1 MQFNFSY
8 AQGVSQ
14 TQMAAFEMAGKI
26 WSSYLTDDVTINIA
40 VDVQKE
46 FAGNTIAG
54 AIARSNS
61 YWFGH
66 YAYALRNDAD
76 PTNTDQLVVGSQTLI
91 GNRFEARYD
100 VINTDGRLVS
110 SQENIT
116 RLSINSANAKSVGS
130 SGVTG
135 MDTKASNVLDGYIV
149 MRDLTGTNTSWSY
162 NFNRQNTVPTTSVDF
177 IGVAIHEIGHVL
189 GFQSSID
196 RPWVG
201 ASNLSSSE
209 YKSALSDRVN
219 QATPL
224 DLFRYSDKSR
234 VLSETNIDL
243 SVGGNQYF
251 GLGTNGTTFVGRL
264 DNGTDKSRGGNG
276 FQASH
281 WESGGI
287 MDAEVRRGQTTA
299 ITGLDLIAFDA
310 IGWDIATGGIN
321 KMINYAQ
328 LEMESKQIASQKTK
342 QNLDNAMALMFDSSD
357 IYAPKGAGD
366 TSLEA
371 RKGGWW
377 QQLFARKGGWWQEY
391 FARTGG
397 WWQGIK
403 EAFGGEAI
411 FDSIEGGDI
420 ELLLSSDVPSYDR
433 LIEPTDA
440 DDVNPLT
447 GKTEGAPL
455 VGEVVAQRQFFQRAD
470 VDLFQPHI
478 GFQSSGTSVFDQQD
492 INNRSAEFSPSTE
505 SAFSNVVGN
514 RNVPN
519 LVSVISNNFQLTDTS
534 AFTPLVHSDWWMS
547 R

>member
-40 VDVQKE
+40 VDVQKD

-54 AIARSNS
+54 AIARTNDYSFS
-61 YWFGH
+61 T
-66 YAYALRNDAD
+66 YANALRYDAD
-76 PTNTDQLVVGSQTLI
+76 PTSTDLKVISSQTV
-91 GNRFEARYD
+91 NSNSFKARYD
-100 VINTDGRLVS
+100 AIVS
-110 SQENIT
+110 NQTVNSQQVGSK
-116 RLSINSANAKSVGS
+116 LSINSANAKSVGAV
-130 SGVTG
+130 GRG
-135 MDTKASNVLDGYIV
+135 IDTKASNVLDGYIV

-162 NFNRQNTVPTTSVDF
+162 NFNRQNTVAANSVDF
-177 IGVAIHEIGHVL
+177 IGVAVHEIGHIL

-201 ASNLSSSE
+201 GGNLSSSE
-209 YKSALSDRVN
+209 YKLALKERVN
-219 QATPL
+219 QASTL
-224 DLFRYSDKSR
+224 DLFRYSNKSN
-234 VLSETNIDL
+234 VGFESNIDL
-243 SVGGNQYF
+243 SVGGDQYF
-251 GLGTNGTTFVGRL
+251 GLGTNGTTFVGRF
-264 DNGTDKSRGGNG
+264 DNGVDTTRGGNG

-342 QNLDNAMALMFDSSD
+342 QNLDNAMALMFDNSD

-447 GKTEGAPL
+447 GKSEGAPL

-492 INNRSAEFSPSTE
+492 TNRSTEFSPSTE
-505 SAFSNVVGN
+505 SAYSNVVGN

>member
-14 TQMAAFEMAGKI
+14 TQIAAFEMAGKI
-26 WSSYLTDDVTINIA
+26 WSSYLTDNVTINIA
-40 VDVQKE
+40 VDVQKD

-54 AIARSNS
+54 AISRSNDYFFHS
-61 YWFGH
+61 YANH
-66 YAYALRNDAD
+66 LKQDAKTSNDLRA
-76 PTNTDQLVVGSQTLI
+76 VGAQTFNNSI
-91 GNRFEARYD
+91 FEARYD
-100 VINTDGRLVS
+100 INVS
-110 SQENIT
+110 PNPVSIQLPGWQ
-116 RLSINSANAKSVGS
+116 LSINSANAKSVGNAGGS
-130 SGVTG
+130 G

-149 MRDLTGTNTSWSY
+149 MRDLTGTNTSWNY
-162 NFNRQNTVPTTSVDF
+162 NFTRQNTTPAKSVDF

-201 ASNLSSSE
+201 TDNLSGLD
-209 YKSALSDRVN
+209 YLLGLLDRVN
-219 QATPL
+219 QASPL
-224 DLFRYSDKSR
+224 DLFRYSNKSR
-234 VLSETNIDL
+234 VGSKTNIDL
-243 SVGGNQYF
+243 SVGGSQYF
-251 GLGTNGTTFVGRL
+251 GLGTNGATVVGRL
-264 DNGTDKSRGGNG
+264 DSGVDKTRGGNG

-287 MDAEVRRGQTTA
+287 MDAEIQRGKTAA
-299 ITGLDLIAFDA
+299 ITALDLNAFDA

-321 KMINYAQ
+321 KIINYAQ
-328 LEMESKQIASQKTK
+328 LEREARQIARQKTT
-342 QNLDNAMALMFDSSD
+342 QNLDNAMALMFDSTD
-357 IYAPKGAGD
+357 MYTPKAAGD

-403 EAFGGEAI
+403 EAFDGEAI
-411 FDSIEGGDI
+411 FDSIEGADI
-420 ELLLSSDVPSYDR
+420 ELLLSSDDYFSDR

-440 DDVNPLT
+440 DDLNPLT
-447 GKTEGAPL
+447 GKSEGTVL
-455 VGEVVAQRQFFQRAD
+455 VGEVVAQRQFFQRND
-470 VDLFQPHI
+470 VDLFQSHI

-492 INNRSAEFSPSTE
+492 TNRSTEFLPSTE
-505 SAFSNVVGN
+505 SAYSNVVGN

>member
-26 WSSYLTDDVTINIA
+26 WASYLTDNLTVNIA

-54 AIARSNS
+54 AIARTND
-61 YWFGH
+61 YLFNT
-66 YAYALRNDAD
+66 YAQELKRDAD
-76 PTNTDQLVVGSQTLI
+76 PTSTDLSVVGTQTFNA
-91 GNRFEARYD
+91 GTFEARYD
-100 VINTDGRLVS
+100 DTFVNQIEG
-110 SQENIT
+110 SQQVGWK
-116 RLSINSANAKSVGS
+116 LSINSANAKSVGGS
-130 SGVTG
+130 VGRG
-135 MDTKASNVLDGYIV
+135 LDTKGSNVLDGYIV
-149 MRDLTGTNTSWSY
+149 MRDLTGTNTSWDY
-162 NFNRQNTVPTTSVDF
+162 NFTRQNPTPAKSVDF
-177 IGVAIHEIGHVL
+177 IGVAVHEIGHIL

-201 ASNLSSSE
+201 GSNLSSLE
-209 YKSALSDRVN
+209 YKLGLMERVN
-219 QATPL
+219 QASPL
-224 DLFRYSDKSR
+224 DLFRYSNESKVGSKTI
-234 VLSETNIDL
+234 LDL

-251 GLGTNGTTFVGRL
+251 GLGTNGANVVGRL
-264 DNGTDKSRGGNG
+264 DSGVDKARGGNG

-287 MDAEVRRGQTTA
+287 MDAEIQRGQTAA
-299 ITGLDLIAFDA
+299 ITALDLIAFDA

-321 KMINYAQ
+321 KSINYAQ
-328 LEMESKQIASQKTK
+328 LEREAKQIASQKTK
-342 QNLDNAMALMFDSSD
+342 QNLDNAMALMFDNTD
-357 IYAPKGAGD
+357 MYMPKTAGS

-411 FDSIEGGDI
+411 FDSIEGADI
-420 ELLLSSDVPSYDR
+420 ELLLSSDDYFSDR

-447 GKTEGAPL
+447 RNTEGAVL
-455 VGEVVAQRQFFQRAD
+455 VGEVVGQRQFFQRTD
-470 VDLFQPHI
+470 VDLLQSHI
-478 GFQSSGTSVFDQQD
+478 GFQSSGTSVFNQQD
-492 INNRSAEFSPSTE
+492 INRSNEFSPSTE
-505 SAFSNVVGN
+505 SAFSNAVGN
-514 RNVPN
+514 RNFPN

>member
-40 VDVQKE
+40 VDVQKD

-54 AIARSNS
+54 AIARTNDYSFS
-61 YWFGH
+61 T
-66 YAYALRNDAD
+66 YANALRYDAD
-76 PTNTDQLVVGSQTLI
+76 PTSTDLKVISSQTV
-91 GNRFEARYD
+91 NSNSFKARYD
-100 VINTDGRLVS
+100 AIVS
-110 SQENIT
+110 NQTVNSQQVGSK
-116 RLSINSANAKSVGS
+116 LSINSANAKSVGAV
-130 SGVTG
+130 GRG
-135 MDTKASNVLDGYIV
+135 IDTKASNVLDGYIV

-162 NFNRQNTVPTTSVDF
+162 NFNRQNTVAANSVDF
-177 IGVAIHEIGHVL
+177 IGVAVHEIGHIL

-201 ASNLSSSE
+201 GGNLSSSE
-209 YKSALSDRVN
+209 YKLALKERVN
-219 QATPL
+219 QASTL
-224 DLFRYSDKSR
+224 DLFRYSNKSN
-234 VLSETNIDL
+234 VGFESNIDL
-243 SVGGNQYF
+243 SVGGDQYF
-251 GLGTNGTTFVGRL
+251 GLGTNGTTFVGRF
-264 DNGTDKSRGGNG
+264 DNGVDTTRGGNG

-342 QNLDNAMALMFDSSD
+342 QNLDNAMALMFDNSD

-447 GKTEGAPL
+447 GKSEGAVL
-455 VGEVVAQRQFFQRAD
+455 VGEVVAQRQFFQRND
-470 VDLFQPHI
+470 VDLFQSHI
-478 GFQSSGTSVFDQQD
+478 GFQSSDTSVFDQQD
-492 INNRSAEFSPSTE
+492 TNRSTEFSPSTE
-505 SAFSNVVGN
+505 SAYSNVVGN